1 MIYYD
6 DFLCDNLLVQ
16 INDIIMD
23 LYPLIKSIFKGG
35 LKILDYVVDGNKY
48 INLVAYKS
56 FEFIEKIKL
65 KLKNSTNK
73 IVKNNKK

>member
-1 MIYYD
+1 
-6 DFLCDNLLVQ
+6 
-16 INDIIMD
+16 
-23 LYPLIKSIFKGG
+23 
-35 LKILDYVVDGNKY
+35 VVDGNKY

-65 KLKNSTNK
+65 KLKNSENK